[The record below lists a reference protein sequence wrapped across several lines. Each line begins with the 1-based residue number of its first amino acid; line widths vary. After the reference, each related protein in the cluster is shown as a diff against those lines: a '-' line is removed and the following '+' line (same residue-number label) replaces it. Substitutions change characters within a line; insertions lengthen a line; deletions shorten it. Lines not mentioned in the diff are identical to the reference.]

1 MPVEPYKRL
10 STIYKSA
17 QVQNHS
23 AEMFLAM
30 AILSPT
36 NQEHG
41 KNNLNLKVKLEK
53 YFRNKVKSPSFR
65 KAINGLRLRS
75 KIYLLFIFAVGI
87 VRIVD
92 VAQQG
97 RQLVHLLDLKND

>member
-75 KIYLLFIFAVGI
+75 KFTFFSSSPSESSESSMSLNKVGSLSIF
-87 VRIVD
+87 
-92 VAQQG
+92 
-97 RQLVHLLDLKND
+97 

>member
-23 AEMFLAM
+23 AEMFLAN
-30 AILSPT
+30 LSPT

-75 KIYLLFIFAVGI
+75 KFTFFSSSPSESSESSMSLNKVGSLSIF
-87 VRIVD
+87 
-92 VAQQG
+92 
-97 RQLVHLLDLKND
+97 

>member
-53 YFRNKVKSPSFR
+53 YFRN
-65 KAINGLRLRS
+65 
-75 KIYLLFIFAVGI
+75 
-87 VRIVD
+87 
-92 VAQQG
+92 
-97 RQLVHLLDLKND
+97 

>member
-23 AEMFLAM
+23 AEMFLAN
-30 AILSPT
+30 LSPT